1 MKNIDINEN
10 FKIELNKILPE
21 NCRSAKLIK
30 ENGIDIEP
38 LYKIQLVDNANDM
51 FKGDKIDVKQKY
63 CVMGDFKYDSEN
75 NPISY
80 NILGSSS
87 DCVQDI
93 PWNFPCIKKVIGPF
107 CYS

>member
-10 FKIELNKILPE
+10 FKIELNKILYK
-21 NCRSAKLIK
+21 NCDLLNYKR
-30 ENGIDIEP
+30 NGIDIEP

-63 CVMGDFKYDSEN
+63 FVMGDFKYDSEN

-93 PWNFPCIKKVIGPF
+93 PWNFLVLKLLVHLL
-107 CYS
+107 